1 MANGIDELADG
12 QFARKETGSH
22 LDDILQFFE
31 RNDIGTV
38 GDTNTATVAD
48 GTQEPI
54 GLVVVND
61 KTNDESGV
69 FVVNG
74 ASSDS
79 TKISEA
85 GGGTVFG
92 TSSGANSVNVYHDG
106 TEYVVEN
113 QTGGDA
119 YLETVLIRG
128 R

>member
-1 MANGIDELADG
+1 MANGIDELAEG

-38 GDTNTATVAD
+38 ADTNTATVAD
-48 GTQEPI
+48 GTQEPT

-61 KTNDESGV
+61 RTNDESGV
-69 FVVNG
+69 FVING
-74 ASSDS
+74 ATADS
-79 TKISEA
+79 TKVSEA

-92 TSSGANSVNVYHDG
+92 TSQDANSVNVYHDG

-119 YLETVLIRG
+119 DLEAVLIRG